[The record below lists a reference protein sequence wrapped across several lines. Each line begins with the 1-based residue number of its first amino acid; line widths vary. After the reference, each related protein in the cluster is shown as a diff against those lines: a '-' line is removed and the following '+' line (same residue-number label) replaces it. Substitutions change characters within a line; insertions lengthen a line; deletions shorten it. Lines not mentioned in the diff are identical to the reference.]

1 MTEVKNNLPRKK
13 KRLRVH
19 KDYPFFDNDG
29 ISYMTDNGPVYALII
44 YSHDLCAWL
53 LIYFVDETFSIPRF
67 NEDGTNVSDFVY
79 EVGLCDLERVNI
91 TSQLKK

>member
-19 KDYPFFDNDG
+19 KDYPFFDSDCVTF
-29 ISYMTDNGPVYALII
+29 MADNGPAYALIT